1 MAGWNSTT
9 QLDQMVNTINANV
22 IYTTQDNGVFPNCFD
37 KASVPKGARSYTE
50 PKIGAVSAYALTEG
64 VDMAQAQQLA
74 DSLLTVTPTEIGVQV
89 LLTDIV
95 KLTRS
100 DNVVK
105 MASKVISNALIKAR
119 DVDGTE
125 MMDGFA
131 TSLGSGSGTTC
142 TPGYL
147 AAARALIAGNST
159 ELSSD
164 TPCVVIHPYTYND
177 LVDIQV
183 EGKVTTSGVQVY
195 GGAGFPEEFAKKY
208 SVGNYMGMPIFTDAN
223 IAVGSNAAK
232 GGVFVKDAVVYVELW
247 GAKVEPERDASARGD
262 ELNGTM
268 CYAYGERTDTHGVE
282 LNLGATAPTA

>member
-1 MAGWNSTT
+1 
-9 QLDQMVNTINANV
+9 
-22 IYTTQDNGVFPNCFD
+22 
-37 KASVPKGARSYTE
+37 
-50 PKIGAVSAYALTEG
+50 
-64 VDMAQAQQLA
+64 MAQAQQLA

-125 MMDGFA
+125 MMDGFSQA
-131 TSLGSGSGTTC
+131 LGSGSGTTC

-159 ELSSD
+159 EISSD

-183 EGKVTTSGVQVY
+183 EGKLTTSGAQIY
-195 GGAGFPEEFAKKY
+195 GAAGFPEEFAKKY

-223 IAVGSNAAK
+223 IAVDTNAAK

-247 GAKVEPERDASARGD
+247 GAPVEPERDASARGD

-282 LNLGATAPTA
+282 LNLGATTPQA